1 MSIQAFTGMTK
12 EELMRYANDPFWVRL
27 RWIFFILFWGLWI
40 AMLVGAILIIVG
52 APKCAAPKALPWYKQ
67 GPLVRLRNGAN
78 GADAEPTAAELLQLQ
93 SIGARGAIFSVP
105 ADDTYRIGSAADTAV
120 DERIRRIV
128 AGLQRHNIQPIVDLT
143 ANFVRQDD
151 PLFQLATGEVNATDA
166 TTAEA
171 ARSAFILA
179 SSPADRPN
187 NWLSKVNGSAW
198 QTYRPQQFVLAQFG
212 DKRYDLQLNSTA
224 AKDKLKTVLRQLAAL
239 GVRGVRLVNAKHFIV
254 GAALRDEA
262 PAAAP
267 ETVHSDYGYWQHTQT
282 TYQTGLGDLL
292 DELAATVKNATNGD
306 GFLSLADNIGRPE
319 AFRRSS
325 DGQLAIEL
333 PIVGVLPR
341 TLAQP
346 GDAQTARQLSDEL
359 TRAVTQVG
367 NASWVQWEYD
377 VAELEKRAVG
387 LSEYNAFVML
397 LPGVPVAG
405 VEQFEVDVVAPAAN
419 VATDVVTE
427 VAVANATAKA
437 PVAAAPTALSFVDE
451 LVALRQTPS
460 YMHGS
465 FDVFTNA
472 NETVIAYTRC
482 VVQLEN

>member
-1 MSIQAFTGMTK
+1 MTK

-27 RWIFFILFWGLWI
+27 RWIFFVLFWGLWI

-52 APKCAAPKALPWYKQ
+52 APKCAAPKALAWYKQ
-67 GPLVRLRNGAN
+67 GPLVRLPHGVD
-78 GADAEPTAAELLQLQ
+78 ADALPSAAELLRLQ
-93 SIGARGAIFSVP
+93 SIGARGAIFTIP
-105 ADDTYRIGSAADTAV
+105 ADDTYRIGSADDTAV

-128 AGLQRHNIQPIVDLT
+128 AGLQRHNIQPIADVT
-143 ANFVRQDD
+143 ANFVHRNDA
-151 PLFQLATGEVNATDA
+151 LFGLATDSAAVGAADA
-166 TTAEA
+166 QK
-171 ARSAFILA
+171 AFVIVTHQ
-179 SSPADRPN
+179 ADKPN

-198 QTYRPQQFVLAQFG
+198 YQYEPKQFVLSQFG
-212 DKRYDLQLNSTA
+212 ESRFDLQLNSTV
-224 AKDKLKTVLRQLAAL
+224 AKDKLKAVLRQLAAL
-239 GVRGVRLVNAKHFIV
+239 GVRGVRLANAKHFIV
-254 GAALRDEA
+254 SGDLRDEA

-267 ETVHSDYGYWQHTQT
+267 ETVHTDYGYWQHTQT
-282 TYQTGLGDLL
+282 TYQPGLGDLL
-292 DELAATVKNATNGD
+292 DELAATLKNATDGA

-346 GDAQTARQLSDEL
+346 GGPQTARQLSDEL
-359 TRAVTQVG
+359 TRAVRTVG

-377 VAELEKRAVG
+377 AAELDKRAVG

-405 VEQFEVDVVAPAAN
+405 VEQFEVSAAPEA
-419 VATDVVTE
+419 E
-427 VAVANATAKA
+427 VQVANATQQQQQ
-437 PVAAAPTALSFVDE
+437 TSLSFVDE
-451 LVALRQTPS
+451 LEALRQTPS

-482 VVQLEN
+482 VICC